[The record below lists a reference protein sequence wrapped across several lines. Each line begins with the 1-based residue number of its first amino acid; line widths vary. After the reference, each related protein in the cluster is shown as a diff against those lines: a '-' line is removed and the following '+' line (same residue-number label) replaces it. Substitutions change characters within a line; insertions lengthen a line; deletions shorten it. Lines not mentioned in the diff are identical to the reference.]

1 MNISNI
7 QLGHLP
13 VASPLEQATPL
24 SERFQAAWADAYVQ
38 AGQRRAAIEAASNDP
53 NVASNPES
61 LFRLQT
67 QLHDYV
73 LDMTVTSSLVSHMVK
88 GTETLL
94 KS

>member
-7 QLGHLP
+7 QMGHLP

-24 SERFQAAWADAYVQ
+24 SERFQAAWADAYMQ
-38 AGQRRAAIEAASNDP
+38 AGQRRTAIEAASNDP
-53 NVASNPES
+53 NVASTPES

-67 QLHDYV
+67 QL
-73 LDMTVTSSLVSHMVK
+73 LDMTVTSSLASHMVK